1 MLVIGGDAER
11 WPITTTILEK
21 MIGETSLNCIFGPLF
36 LSGIYFCFNFAII
49 KLFKLIVIIFI
60 NIDKLLLPKA

>member
-1 MLVIGGDAER
+1 
-11 WPITTTILEK
+11 

-49 KLFKLIVIIFI
+49 KLFKLIVIILI